1 MEEPSNPLLHA
12 SAAGDAT
19 EVLALVRSGADAR
32 LRRSSDGLN
41 AISLAAMSGHVSVL
55 GALRSVDPSLLREAD
70 KYGRT
75 ALHWAVASRDTCAV
89 KYLLG
94 RCGASADLGV
104 ADAVGDTP
112 LHLFDGPPE
121 IMLLL
126 LYGDDVCAASRAAAL
141 AARNQSGQTPVEKAA
156 AKQKTPV
163 AQAEAWLKSLQAT
176 HDAAGASF
184 DRRLFAFLPTSPLR
198 PRPVVAPPSGG
209 AWCAEL
215 RPPHA
220 LLWVGGTLTILSTCV
235 APTTTVRVSTAAY
248 MAAGLVVAALGAT
261 RRCVRW
267 LRRDALG
274 PPFPALFVLSSL
286 LALLAL
292 YARYVLPQHFA
303 IVSPLAALLWAALAA
318 ATLITYAALLRLD
331 PGNLA
336 FTAAER
342 AAAAD
347 GYWAAVEARVWG
359 DPLQRAFCHRTEG
372 PRPPRSKFSPLA
384 RALVACHDHDCVWV
398 HRAIGAGN
406 HRTFVAFLAAG
417 AATIALSL
425 GTLAHAHAAGALG
438 ELIPEAAASPV
449 LFRVALWAV
458 ADALLLLL
466 FLGYLLRHQVLCI
479 SRNSTVVEMMRG
491 FQGSAYDR
499 GSIVANWAAFARADR
514 CGEAE
519 AAKDRDL

>member
-1 MEEPSNPLLHA
+1 MS
-12 SAAGDAT
+12 S
-19 EVLALVRSGADAR
+19 
-32 LRRSSDGLN
+32 RRSSRCW
-41 AISLAAMSGHVSVL
+41 
-55 GALRSVDPSLLREAD
+55 RSTRA
-70 KYGRT
+70 
-75 ALHWAVASRDTCAV
+75 TC
-89 KYLLG
+89 
-94 RCGASADLGV
+94 C
-104 ADAVGDTP
+104 
-112 LHLFDGPPE
+112 
-121 IMLLL
+121 
-126 LYGDDVCAASRAAAL
+126 
-141 AARNQSGQTPVEKAA
+141 
-156 AKQKTPV
+156 
-163 AQAEAWLKSLQAT
+163 
-176 HDAAGASF
+176 
-184 DRRLFAFLPTSPLR
+184 
-198 PRPVVAPPSGG
+198 
-209 AWCAEL
+209 
-215 RPPHA
+215 
-220 LLWVGGTLTILSTCV
+220 
-235 APTTTVRVSTAAY
+235 
-248 MAAGLVVAALGAT
+248 
-261 RRCVRW
+261 
-267 LRRDALG
+267 
-274 PPFPALFVLSSL
+274 
-286 LALLAL
+286 
-292 YARYVLPQHFA
+292 PQHFA

-318 ATLITYAALLRLD
+318 ATLVSYAALLRLD

-384 RALVACHDHDCVWV
+384 GALVACHDHDCVWV

-425 GTLAHAHAAGALG
+425 GTLAHALAAGALG
-438 ELIPEAAASPV
+438 ELIPEAAASPI

-499 GSIVANWAAFARADR
+499 GSIVANRAAFARADR

-519 AAKDRDL
+519 AAKAGTLRYRIFSVAHKLSPHTRAHAAWRQHAVVGARSASLLREPAVPDPHHPSSSAPSCCATSAADFPRTLAPRRTAVSSGRRRSPRRAASAPLASANSSRAAR